1 MILRTHAG
9 GKRTR
14 AYLPQRDPYIFMIP
28 GVHARAKS
36 RANAHT
42 DTHAAALSLLFN
54 VVCTHIVRMHA
65 INLYGRFRGPGGGE
79 GRRSAQNAREKFL
92 HLTNRDREGVA
103 RLLSLFL
110 FLSSSSPPLP
120 VSFLPKRHG
129 PKHTLDA
136 RSGKLPIMKRW
147 DQDTRSNRLGIYVV
161 LDDRPKSFEFLPN
174 FFSCTIEWV

>member
-1 MILRTHAG
+1 
-9 GKRTR
+9 
-14 AYLPQRDPYIFMIP
+14 MIP

-65 INLYGRFRGPGGGE
+65 INLYGRFRGLGGGE

-103 RLLSLFL
+103 RLLSFSLSLSLF
-110 FLSSSSPPLP
+110 FLPSPPCF
-120 VSFLPKRHG
+120 VSSQAARAQAHSRCSIGEASDNETLG
-129 PKHTLDA
+129 PGHA
-136 RSGKLPIMKRW
+136 
-147 DQDTRSNRLGIYVV
+147 
-161 LDDRPKSFEFLPN
+161 
-174 FFSCTIEWV
+174 IESAGNIRCIG

>member
-1 MILRTHAG
+1 
-9 GKRTR
+9 
-14 AYLPQRDPYIFMIP
+14 MIP
-28 GVHARAKS
+28 GVHTRAKS

-103 RLLSLFL
+103 RLLSLSLSLFFLPFL
-110 FLSSSSPPLP
+110 FRFFPSGTGPSTLSMLDRG
-120 VSFLPKRHG
+120 SFR
-129 PKHTLDA
+129 
-136 RSGKLPIMKRW
+136 
-147 DQDTRSNRLGIYVV
+147 
-161 LDDRPKSFEFLPN
+161 
-174 FFSCTIEWV
+174 